1 MRKILIASQKGG
13 VGKTTTAV
21 CLASWA
27 ARSGRVLL
35 VDGDPAASVEAA
47 LHLGGR
53 NLGRPLELEGF
64 GPVGRLH
71 CGVPP
76 GFDVLLPS
84 REGPASEGNLDVIL
98 TSLSSTPCLSCYD
111 VVVVD
116 APPFLG
122 AWSQFLL
129 HLCNELVLVLR
140 AEPLAYR
147 TLPAYL
153 EALRAARKHAPHLA
167 FRGVLA
173 TLPRGGSPGGP
184 WESRFR
190 ADLGAW
196 ILPTVIPYDE
206 SAGRALFRGAS
217 LVAWKP
223 DAPAAVQYRR
233 LAAALGLLPA
243 EPVETSVGGGAVDV
257 EAPPAASWTDPA
269 AAKPAESGTDA
280 AGTDAA
286 GTNAAGMDAA
296 GTSESVSG
304 PAVAA
309 EAARAEE
316 GGSSGPEG
324 SS

>member
-27 ARSGRVLL
+27 ARNARVLL

-47 LHLGGR
+47 LNLGGK
-53 NLGRPLELEGF
+53 NLGRPLELEGL

-71 CGVPP
+71 CGVAP

-98 TSLSSTPCLSCYD
+98 TSLSSTPSLSCYD

-153 EALRAARKHAPHLA
+153 EALKAARKHAPHLA
-167 FRGVLA
+167 FRGVLV
-173 TLPRGGSPGGP
+173 TLPRGASPGGP

-223 DAPAAVQYRR
+223 DAPAAVHYRR

-243 EPVETSVGGGAVDV
+243 DPVETTSVGSEVDV
-257 EAPPAASWTDPA
+257 EAPPAAAWTDA
-269 AAKPAESGTDA
+269 AAGRRAESGTQA
-280 AGTDAA
+280 SA
-286 GTNAAGMDAA
+286 
-296 GTSESVSG
+296 TSESAADPSVS
-304 PAVAA
+304 AA
-309 EAARAEE
+309 AGATEVDPSNA
-316 GGSSGPEG
+316 PEG

>member
-27 ARSGRVLL
+27 ASSARVLL

-47 LHLGGR
+47 LHLGGK
-53 NLGRPLELEGF
+53 NLGRPLEVEGF

-98 TSLSSTPCLSCYD
+98 TSLSSTPSLSCYD
-111 VVVVD
+111 VVMVD

-167 FRGVLA
+167 FRGILA
-173 TLPRGGSPGGP
+173 TLPRGASPGGP

-223 DAPAAVQYRR
+223 DAPAAVEYRR

-243 EPVETSVGGGAVDV
+243 EPVETSVGSEVDV
-257 EAPPAASWTDPA
+257 EAPPAASWTDA
-269 AAKPAESGTDA
+269 AAARPAETEA
-280 AGTDAA
+280 
-286 GTNAAGMDAA
+286 N
-296 GTSESVSG
+296 ESV
-304 PAVAA
+304 AA
-309 EAARAEE
+309 DAGRTEDDASR
-316 GGSSGPEG
+316 GPEG